1 MDEEDFEMI
10 GEEGLELRNK
20 RITKW
25 RIIYVKK
32 DDIYLNN
39 NEYFAMNLHSKHF
52 KVPMD
57 MWTCII

>member
-1 MDEEDFEMI
+1 M
-10 GEEGLELRNK
+10 
-20 RITKW
+20 
-25 RIIYVKK
+25 KK

-57 MWTCII
+57 M